1 MAKIYLVTGGARSGK
16 SQFAESICISSQ
28 KKIGY
33 IATSEIHD
41 DEMKRRVE
49 MHQDRRP
56 REWKTWESPSGAI
69 EVLKEAQENS
79 EILLFDCLTLYLT
92 YWMFSPETPQNPKEK
107 EKFVLLKIDD
117 LLKSFK
123 SWEGTIIFVTNEV
136 GLGIVPE
143 NSVAREFRD
152 LAGLMNE
159 KVAKA
164 ANEVYWVVCGQA
176 IPLKKLAVL
185 PEEVL

>member
-16 SQFAESICISSQ
+16 SQFAESICLSS
-28 KKIGY
+28 KKKVGY

-49 MHQDRRP
+49 KHQERRP
-56 REWKTWESPSGAI
+56 KEWKIWESPSGAVEI
-69 EVLKEAQENS
+69 MKDAQENS

-92 YWMFSPETPQNPKEK
+92 YWLFAPETPKNMGER
-107 EKFVLLKIDD
+107 EKFILLKIDD
-117 LLKSFK
+117 LLKSFE
-123 SWEGTIIFVTNEV
+123 SWEGTVVFVTNEV

-159 KVAKA
+159 RVAKA
-164 ANEVYWVVCGQA
+164 AAEVYWVVCGQA
-176 IPLKKLAVL
+176 LPVKKLAVL